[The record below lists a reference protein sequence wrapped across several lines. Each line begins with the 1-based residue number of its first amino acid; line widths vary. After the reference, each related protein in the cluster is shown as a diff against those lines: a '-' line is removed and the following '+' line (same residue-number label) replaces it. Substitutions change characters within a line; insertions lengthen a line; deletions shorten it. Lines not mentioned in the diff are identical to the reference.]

1 VRSFCLTTLDISPL
15 NIQTMDAIVSI
26 RQFVQ
31 QYATM
36 RAQED
41 NLDAEDEDNQWSY
54 LKSPCFALTGHDGVR
69 QHIVNPLQNRFDG
82 ARDRPT
88 MKRDYD
94 SLIGFTPS
102 IPVDSDI
109 VIFPVSS
116 DRDVL
121 AENIHLKVQF
131 RLPNVRGSQI
141 LGGCVSLTALE

>member
-1 VRSFCLTTLDISPL
+1 MQR
-15 NIQTMDAIVSI
+15 
-26 RQFVQ
+26 
-31 QYATM
+31 YANL

-41 NLDAEDEDNQWSY
+41 NLDAEDEDNQWAY
-54 LKSPCFALTGHDGVR
+54 LKSPYFALTGHDGVR
-69 QHIVNPLQNRFDG
+69 QHIIDPLQNRFDG
-82 ARDRPT
+82 ARDRPM

-102 IPVDSDI
+102 IPMDSDI

-121 AENIHLKVQF
+121 AESIHVKVQF

-141 LGGCVSLTALE
+141 LGGCVSLIVLE